1 MWHTYFMTSKRK
13 RVLYL
18 QTEDRAFL
26 LHRLPMSRAARDAG
40 FDVHVAT
47 RVGDRRT
54 EIESEGF
61 TLHHIDW
68 ARGSRSP
75 FNLAQAAMQIRRVIH
90 RVAPDILHN
99 VAVKPTLA
107 GSLASLGM
115 KHKVVNNIAGL
126 GSAFLSKSP
135 HKRIMAAGLAQAL
148 RLLMNQRRVCTIV
161 QNPDDRVF
169 LLKIGVRPEKIVIIA
184 GSGVDTKAL
193 QPLPEPEEPVVAT
206 FVGRMLEDKGV
217 RALVEAHGILSKRG
231 TSLKLLL
238 AGTPDP
244 ENPTSISESELAIW
258 NSRDGL
264 EWLGHV
270 NDVTALWAKSHIAV
284 LPSRRE
290 GLPKSLLEAAALGRP
305 IVASD
310 APGCREIAVDGMT
323 ALTHPIDDAKAIA
336 DALQRLRD
344 NADLRKRY
352 GAAARQLVVEHFSN
366 DIIGSQTVEL
376 YNQLISSTSDLL
388 ARH

>member
-1 MWHTYFMTSKRK
+1 
-13 RVLYL
+13 
-18 QTEDRAFL
+18 
-26 LHRLPMSRAARDAG
+26 
-40 FDVHVAT
+40 
-47 RVGDRRT
+47 
-54 EIESEGF
+54 
-61 TLHHIDW
+61 
-68 ARGSRSP
+68 
-75 FNLAQAAMQIRRVIH
+75 
-90 RVAPDILHN
+90 
-99 VAVKPTLA
+99 
-107 GSLASLGM
+107 
-115 KHKVVNNIAGL
+115 
-126 GSAFLSKSP
+126 
-135 HKRIMAAGLAQAL
+135 
-148 RLLMNQRRVCTIV
+148 
-161 QNPDDRVF
+161 
-169 LLKIGVRPEKIVIIA
+169 
-184 GSGVDTKAL
+184 
-193 QPLPEPEEPVVAT
+193 
-206 FVGRMLEDKGV
+206 
-217 RALVEAHGILSKRG
+217 ALVEAHGILSTRG